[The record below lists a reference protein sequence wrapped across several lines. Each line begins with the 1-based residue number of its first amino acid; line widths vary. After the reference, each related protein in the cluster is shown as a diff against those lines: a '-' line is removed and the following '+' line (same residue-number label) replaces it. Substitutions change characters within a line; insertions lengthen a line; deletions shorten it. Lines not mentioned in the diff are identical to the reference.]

1 LDIVNSVSDMR
12 RQTLMF
18 VIIVFASLAFSALV
32 VLFYSFNTE
41 GEDENHINNISPTPT
56 VSPEPKKAI
65 VEVIVKPW
73 DGAIDP
79 VNGHIDPVNGYGIEV
94 ETVDSDGLLFRDDN
108 VSLRINVASEY
119 WVIQYAYFAS
129 DLVVD
134 EFEISVSKSNYEIDL
149 KKSFL
154 INFYDVPEG
163 RHRVD
168 FTAVLHDGTK
178 AVAFI
183 DFFVDT

>member
-1 LDIVNSVSDMR
+1 MR
-12 RQTLMF
+12 KQTLMF
-18 VIIVFASLAFSALV
+18 VIIVFASLVFSALV
-32 VLFYSFNTE
+32 VLFGSSNFE
-41 GEDENHINNISPTPT
+41 RKDENHINNISPAPT

-65 VEVIVKPW
+65 AEVIVKPW
-73 DGAIDP
+73 DGVIDL
-79 VNGHIDPVNGYGIEV
+79 VNGYVDLVNGYGIEV
-94 ETVDSDGLLFRDDN
+94 EPVNSDGLLFRDEN
-108 VSLRINVASEY
+108 VSLRINVMSEY
-119 WVIQYAYFAS
+119 WVIQYAYFFS

-134 EFEISVSKSNYEIDL
+134 KFEIPVANSNYTIGL

-154 INFYDVPEG
+154 INFYNVTEG

>member
-1 LDIVNSVSDMR
+1 MR
-12 RQTLMF
+12 KQTLMF
-18 VIIVFASLAFSALV
+18 IIIVFASLTFSASV
-32 VLFYSFNTE
+32 VLFGSLNFE
-41 GEDENHINNISPTPT
+41 SEDQNHINNISRTPT

-65 VEVIVKPW
+65 AEVIVKPW

-79 VNGHIDPVNGYGIEV
+79 VNGYGIEV
-94 ETVDSDGLLFRDDN
+94 ETVNSDGLLFKDDN
-108 VSLRINVASEY
+108 VSLRINVTSEY
-119 WVIQYAYFAS
+119 WVIQYAYCTSAL
-129 DLVVD
+129 LVD
-134 EFEISVSKSNYEIDL
+134 KFEIPVSKSNYEIDL

-154 INFYDVPEG
+154 INFYNVPEG

>member
-1 LDIVNSVSDMR
+1 MR

-18 VIIVFASLAFSALV
+18 VIIVFASLIFSALL
-32 VLFYSFNTE
+32 VLFGSFNFE
-41 GEDENHINNISPTPT
+41 SDDENHIINIFPTPA
-56 VSPEPKKAI
+56 VSPEPKKVTA
-65 VEVIVKPW
+65 EVIVKPW
-73 DGAIDP
+73 DGVIDP

-94 ETVDSDGLLFRDDN
+94 DSDGLFRDNN
-108 VSLRINVASEY
+108 VSLRINVMSEY
-119 WVIQYAYFAS
+119 WVIQYAYFTS

-134 EFEISVSKSNYEIDL
+134 KFEIPVSKSNYEIDL

-154 INFYDVPEG
+154 ISLYNVPEG

-168 FTAVLHDGTK
+168 LSAVLHDGTR
-178 AVAFI
+178 AAAFI